1 MPESRANAAAAAKKA
16 SRAAAKPH
24 SIAAKDEQ
32 ARVLAERRKLARAAA
47 QAAFENGVG
56 AKAVLK
62 SDQFKERGLTYN
74 MVHPFLVELNGR
86 GKNAR
91 LEAPRDHHKQI
102 LTNAERLALA
112 DWILACA
119 DGQQPKNRAQIST
132 KIREVLLARH
142 ASNKKKHWHGGS
154 IRLNDQE
161 MAVVRNKDAQLAKC
175 FFERFFPWCRA
186 QGVKIEEGTERSQDK
201 ERAVKMTEAVVERH
215 FYGEFGLEAELI
227 DAGVMDPETKV
238 IEDPRRVLNS
248 DETPQPIDAPQKGKR
263 PKVAKRVGAAVRKA
277 TTTIKDILSVNMTW
291 DLGGH
296 LYGMQAVLKLQFLHS
311 ELVATPPPGAAS
323 FDDQTDLVRKQTRT
337 CTFSRTKVTPTL

>member
-102 LTNAERLALA
+102 LTTERLALA
-112 DWILACA
+112 DWILAC
-119 DGQQPKNRAQIST
+119 R
-132 KIREVLLARH
+132 
-142 ASNKKKHWHGGS
+142 
-154 IRLNDQE
+154 
-161 MAVVRNKDAQLAKC
+161 
-175 FFERFFPWCRA
+175 
-186 QGVKIEEGTERSQDK
+186 
-201 ERAVKMTEAVVERH
+201 
-215 FYGEFGLEAELI
+215 
-227 DAGVMDPETKV
+227 
-238 IEDPRRVLNS
+238 
-248 DETPQPIDAPQKGKR
+248 
-263 PKVAKRVGAAVRKA
+263 
-277 TTTIKDILSVNMTW
+277 
-291 DLGGH
+291 
-296 LYGMQAVLKLQFLHS
+296 
-311 ELVATPPPGAAS
+311 
-323 FDDQTDLVRKQTRT
+323 
-337 CTFSRTKVTPTL
+337 